1 MMHEFEVQQSELLL
15 DAPIIAVRKDIVS
28 MPGGAS
34 AAREIVE
41 HFGAV
46 AVVAVDSK
54 RRIAMVR
61 QYRHSV
67 RRRLWEFPAGL
78 LDVSEEDALVCAQR
92 ELAEEAGLAAEKWA
106 LLLDLVT
113 SPGFAE
119 EAVRVYLA
127 SDLREAPRGEAEF
140 EEADMVLEWV
150 PIEEAQSMVFRGDIV
165 NSIAIAG
172 VMAAARVL
180 AGEAEPRDVSE
191 PFDLRPRSLAE
202 RRTAQGVTP
211 DMKRI

>member
-1 MMHEFEVQQSELLL
+1 MHEFEVEQSEVVL
-15 DAPIIAVRKDIVS
+15 DAPIIGVRRDVVS
-28 MPGGAS
+28 MPGGVT

-46 AVVAVDSK
+46 AVVAVDSQ

-67 RRRLWEFPAGL
+67 GRRLWELPAGL
-78 LDVSEEDALVCAQR
+78 LDIYSEDALVCAQR
-92 ELAEEAGLAAEKWA
+92 ELAEEAGLAAAQWS
-106 LLLDLVT
+106 LLLDLMT

-127 SDLREAPRGEAEF
+127 SDLCEVPRGEAEY

-150 PIEEAQSMVFRGDIV
+150 PIDDAQSMVLRGDIV

-172 VMAAARVL
+172 VMAAARML
-180 AGEAEPRDVSE
+180 AGEAEPRDVTE
-191 PFDLRPRSLAE
+191 PFDLRPSSLAE
-202 RRTAQGVTP
+202 RRAAQGVTP